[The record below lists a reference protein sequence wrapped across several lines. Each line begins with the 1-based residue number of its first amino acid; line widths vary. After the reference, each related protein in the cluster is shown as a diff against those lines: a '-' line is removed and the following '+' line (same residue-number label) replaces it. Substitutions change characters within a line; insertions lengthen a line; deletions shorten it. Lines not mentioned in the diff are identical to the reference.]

1 MAPLN
6 VHAGDRLWISFKNAN
21 LDVSFIRMIFG
32 SVFLEEIVTQPAQF
46 PEPVEIDP
54 RRQRTSYRILGSEFF
69 SGPIAAFGEQII
81 VEVLRV
87 ILKLRNL
94 RRAEGELGRLAGFRT
109 LVHETELNVYLM
121 PDGSTSCWPGPL
133 HLVVSASL
141 LLVVKT
147 LTRLL
152 VRRIGLR
159 YLGSICCRSIPQR
172 FG

>member
-21 LDVSFIRMIFG
+21 LDVSFTRMILE
-32 SVFLEEIVTQPAQF
+32 SVFLKAIAMQPAQF

-54 RRQRTSYRILGSEFF
+54 RRQRTSYRILGNEFF

-94 RRAEGELGRLAGFRT
+94 RRAEGDLGRLAGFRT

-133 HLVVSASL
+133 HLVVCASL

-147 LTRLL
+147 LTRLP
-152 VRRIGLR
+152 VRRIR
-159 YLGSICCRSIPQR
+159 ATVHNTVV
-172 FG
+172 